1 MSIKTSNRMISAR
14 WIITVY
20 FSTIVHS
27 LLTKICLRAFTT
39 KLQNCRSSTFSQQA
53 VYRLSLARSMSKRK
67 TVTDD
72 LESKPEKKRAAKKV
86 IVEDVVALPKLPF
99 VPSDFNA
106 ARGRLLTE
114 TSQLR
119 AKGDCVVLWMSR
131 DQRVEDNHAML
142 YAQGVAAA
150 KGVPLKVVFNMVPK
164 FLEATLR
171 QYDFMIKGLQEV
183 ETQLR
188 NKNIPFYLLMGN
200 PTENIPQFA
209 DSHRAILVVADFS
222 PLRIGL
228 SWSQTVAEKLDA
240 LECPIPLVQV
250 DAHNVVPCWI
260 ASPKLEY
267 GARTI
272 RTKIQSRLPE
282 FLTNFQCLESN
293 SPGSLDG
300 CKLSDWTSALASLE
314 INRSISPVKWL
325 RPGAAA
331 ALEVLESFI
340 NTRLKDYGTKRNDP
354 NLDLQSNL
362 SPYIHFGQVSVQRL
376 VLSVKASKKHPSSA
390 DSFIEE
396 AVVRSEL
403 SDNFCFCEY
412 QSHVSL

>member
-1 MSIKTSNRMISAR
+1 
-14 WIITVY
+14 
-20 FSTIVHS
+20 
-27 LLTKICLRAFTT
+27 
-39 KLQNCRSSTFSQQA
+39 
-53 VYRLSLARSMSKRK
+53 MSKRK

-188 NKNIPFYLLMGN
+188 NKNIPFHLLMGN
-200 PTENIPQFA
+200 PTENVPEFA
-209 DSHRAILVVADFS
+209 SSHRAILVVADFS

-228 SWSQTVAEKLDA
+228 SWTQTAAEKLDA

-250 DAHNVVPCWI
+250 D
-260 ASPKLEY
+260 
-267 GARTI
+267 T
-272 RTKIQSRLPE
+272 
-282 FLTNFQCLESN
+282 
-293 SPGSLDG
+293 
-300 CKLSDWTSALASLE
+300 
-314 INRSISPVKWL
+314 
-325 RPGAAA
+325 
-331 ALEVLESFI
+331 
-340 NTRLKDYGTKRNDP
+340 
-354 NLDLQSNL
+354 
-362 SPYIHFGQVSVQRL
+362 
-376 VLSVKASKKHPSSA
+376 
-390 DSFIEE
+390 
-396 AVVRSEL
+396 
-403 SDNFCFCEY
+403 
-412 QSHVSL
+412 

>member
-1 MSIKTSNRMISAR
+1 MITPKRMISTS
-14 WIITVY
+14 WIITAS
-20 FSTIVHS
+20 FLTISH
-27 LLTKICLRAFTT
+27 LLLSKICVRAFAT
-39 KLQNCRSSTFSQQA
+39 KLQHCRSSSFSQPSLC
-53 VYRLSLARSMSKRK
+53 RLNLARFMSKRK
-67 TVTDD
+67 TVDD
-72 LESKPEKKRAAKKV
+72 EDTSKPVKKRVTKKAVVENV
-86 IVEDVVALPKLPF
+86 IALPELPF
-99 VPSDFNA
+99 IPSGFNG

-119 AKGDCVVLWMSR
+119 ASGDCVVLWMSR
-131 DQRVEDNHAML
+131 DQRVEDNHAVL
-142 YAQGVAAA
+142 YAQGVAVA
-150 KGVPLKVVFNMVPK
+150 KGIPLKVIFNMVPK

-183 ETQLR
+183 ESQLR
-188 NKNIPFYLLMGN
+188 HKNIPFHLLMGH
-200 PTENIPQFA
+200 PTENVPQFA
-209 DSHRAILVVADFS
+209 NSNRAILVVADFS

-300 CKLSDWTSALASLE
+300 CKLTDWTSALASLE

-412 QSHVSL
+412 QSHVLL